1 MKEFIAIVGWSEITS
16 ITGVTET
23 RLDKYADFNTQAEAD
38 AHVLLYN
45 GFVVA
50 NPGGTPE
57 YWIVDSGNKTVT
69 NDQAQADAD
78 ILERSWAT
86 LRTDRNALLVSSDW
100 TQYND
105 SPLGDEAKASWITYR
120 QELRNL
126 PATVADPAES
136 TWPEAPE

>member
-1 MKEFIAIVGWSEITS
+1 MKEFIAIVKWSEITS
-16 ITGVTET
+16 ITGVTKT

-50 NPGGTPE
+50 NPNGTPE
-57 YWIVDSGNKTVT
+57 YWVVDSVNKTVT

-86 LRTDRNALLVSSDW
+86 LRTDRDDLLVSSDC
-100 TQYND
+100 NRGRSSRVD
-105 SPLGDEAKASWITYR
+105 LAR
-120 QELRNL
+120 
-126 PATVADPAES
+126 S
-136 TWPEAPE
+136 TRIMFFIYPFIFWRWWK